1 IDPIVLAARIVLDLQ
16 TLVSREID
24 PIDPAVVTVGSI
36 HGGTKHNII
45 PAEVKL
51 QITVRS
57 TKEKVRQHLLAGIK
71 RIAEA
76 CAKGANA
83 PSPEVKIDQTEYTP
97 ALHNDPTLTK
107 RTVTLFREVL
117 GADNVKERS
126 PLMGGEDFSRYA
138 QGNVPIFLFW
148 LGTVDPKRVEEANK
162 EGGKPLPSMHS
173 EFYAPVPEPSIRTG
187 VLTMSR
193 AVLELLTKKEQ

>member
-1 IDPIVLAARIVLDLQ
+1 P
-16 TLVSREID
+16 
-24 PIDPAVVTVGSI
+24 P
-36 HGGTKHNII
+36 
-45 PAEVKL
+45 EVKL

-57 TKEKVRQHLLAGIK
+57 TKEKVRQHLIAGIK

-83 PSPEVKIDQTEYTP
+83 PPPEVKVDMTEYTP
-97 ALHNDPTLTK
+97 ALYNDPALTK
-107 RTVTLFREVL
+107 KITGVFREVL
-117 GADNVKERS
+117 GAENVKERQA
-126 PLMGGEDFSRYA
+126 LMGGEDFSRYS
-138 QGNVPIFLFW
+138 QGKVPIFLYW
-148 LGTVDPKRVEEANK
+148 LGTVDPKRVEEAAK

-193 AVLELLTKKEQ
+193 AVLELLGKKEQ